1 MSRVAAILVLV
12 ATAVA
17 GVQSYRLQVERTAHA
32 ETREAHAKQL
42 AKQEAAARKA
52 VEAARTEEQRRT
64 AAAQEIANDAES
76 KLETARADAGR
87 ARVAA
92 DGLRRQLA
100 AFTAAHRGG
109 ASPGAGTAGPGPA
122 AGTAIDLLADLF
134 QRADDAAGVLA
145 EALDRSRE
153 AGTAC
158 ERISD
163 AVSKKGE
170 AGWGSGIP

>member
-12 ATAVA
+12 STAIA
-17 GVQSYRLQVERTAHA
+17 GVQTYQLQQERTAHA

-42 AKQEAAARKA
+42 AKQDEDARKA
-52 VEAARTEEQRRT
+52 VEDARAEEQRRT
-64 AAAQEIANDAES
+64 AAVQEIANDVES

-87 ARVAA
+87 ARIAA
-92 DGLRRQLA
+92 DGLRKQLA

-109 ASPGAGTAGPGPA
+109 ACPGAGTAGPGSA
-122 AGTAIDLLADLF
+122 AGTAVDVLADLF
-134 QRADDAAGVLA
+134 SRADDAAEILA

-158 ERISD
+158 ERTHD
-163 AVSKKGE
+163 TVTARGK
-170 AGWGSGIP
+170 